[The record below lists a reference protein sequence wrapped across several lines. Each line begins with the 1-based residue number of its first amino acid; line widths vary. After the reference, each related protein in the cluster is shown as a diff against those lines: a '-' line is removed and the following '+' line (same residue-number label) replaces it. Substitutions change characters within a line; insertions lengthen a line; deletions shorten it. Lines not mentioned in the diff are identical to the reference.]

1 MSRARIRYVCTV
13 EDGVGLPDG
22 PPRQEGKMAFEP
34 DYRTHEDGFSEGYA
48 AGKREAQVEI
58 ENLKK
63 EIKKLKKKLKEK
75 K

>member
-1 MSRARIRYVCTV
+1 
-13 EDGVGLPDG
+13 
-22 PPRQEGKMAFEP
+22 MAFEP

-63 EIKKLKKKLKEK
+63 EIEKLEKQIKRLKKK
-75 K
+75 